1 MIVHQTLPYCKMYH
15 PWLKSGQLVESL
27 TRLVTPIYG
36 DLLARLDTLACQPC
50 HSGNRHAPCDFKRRP
65 LAPTPVAH
73 VASTL
78 DRHGPELPWP
88 QARHGAFTPPHDRDS
103 DGWQEVHHAPEPVG
117 DGQRGTR
124 RMVDHLADN
133 PTWEKI
139 IECDQLSSE
148 DEDPEADDRMLRVM
162 TQPSRVDENE
172 WHKVGQCPLAED
184 AVASV
189 RLVREFAMRQSMAFL
204 KSCMTVAAMNEGL
217 QVAVEGFR
225 PTVQRMVNGVETS
238 MPRGDNGYA
247 NRWLRVPPTK
257 EVCDRII
264 GVQPPQRYE
273 LHVC

>member
-36 DLLARLDTLACQPC
+36 DLLARLETLACQPC
-50 HSGNRHAPCDFKRRP
+50 RSGNRHAPCDFKRRP
-65 LAPTPVAH
+65 LAPAPVAH
-73 VASTL
+73 VAGTL

-117 DGQRGTR
+117 DGRRGTC

-148 DEDPEADDRMLRVM
+148 DEDP
-162 TQPSRVDENE
+162 
-172 WHKVGQCPLAED
+172 
-184 AVASV
+184 
-189 RLVREFAMRQSMAFL
+189 VREFAMRQSMAFL